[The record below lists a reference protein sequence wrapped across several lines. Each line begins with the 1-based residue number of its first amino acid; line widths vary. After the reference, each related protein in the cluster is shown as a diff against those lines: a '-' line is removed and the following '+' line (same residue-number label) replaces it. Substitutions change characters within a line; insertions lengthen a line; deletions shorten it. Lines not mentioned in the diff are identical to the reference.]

1 MSKLKPIGSEKL
13 KGQEQI
19 NRILEIAKYKENL
32 PNSINESSRTDYSTK
47 LVDGNVYYIV
57 KEKLGYIIKK
67 GLNESTLD
75 YMDPMKN
82 RVYYSSYSDALKKL
96 NLVAKELNRVHNI
109 NEGISLF
116 TEDKKYF
123 LKNPNPA
130 PQEEETPPPAPMPEP
145 SDEPTPT
152 PPADTEST
160 PPPAEPEG
168 DMGMDSGEDMPE
180 VPSDEMPEAGPD
192 DVEGDVS
199 FKMIQKLTGKLAQK
213 IRDFQEKDE
222 EITSKDAKYVV
233 NSILSALT
241 DNLEDDDK
249 DDIIAKLEGEEDEDM
264 GMDMED
270 ESMPEE
276 GDGMGGEN
284 MPEEGD
290 GMEETPN
297 SEMSENLPPDGR
309 GLKKSPE
316 GEVTEKYVEA
326 ALKNIFKESK
336 VDNVLSKYFV
346 INENEKKFH
355 QAKKQNKKLVIEQ
368 KKKTDKNQI
377 ARLSETV
384 KQKKVATDVIN
395 SFPDMKFVGKTNKGN
410 LVFEHNNKQLKVSPK
425 GELL

>member
-32 PNSINESSRTDYSTK
+32 PNSINETARTDYSTK

-57 KEKLGYIIKK
+57 KEKMGYIIKK

-75 YMDPMKN
+75 YMEPMKN
-82 RVYYSSYSDALKKL
+82 RVYYTSYSEALKKL

-123 LKNPNPA
+123 LKNPNPE

-145 SDEPTPT
+145 MAEPTPT
-152 PPADTEST
+152 PPAEPMDTE
-160 PPPAEPEG
+160 PPADPE
-168 DMGMDSGEDMPE
+168 MGMDAGMPE
-180 VPSDEMPEAGPD
+180 EPSDEMPSPGPD
-192 DVEGDVS
+192 DAGEEGDVS

-222 EITSKDAKYVV
+222 DITSKDAKYVV
-233 NSILSALT
+233 NSILSALA

-249 DDIIAKLEGEEDEDM
+249 DDIIAKLEGEEEEDM
-264 GMDMED
+264 GDMGMGD
-270 ESMPEE
+270 EEMPEEEPMPEE
-276 GDGMGGEN
+276 GMGMEDEN
-284 MPEEGD
+284 MPEEVGED
-290 GMEETPN
+290 ISGGM
-297 SEMSENLPPDGR
+297 GR
-309 GLKKSPE
+309 GGDEPKAE
-316 GEVTEKYVEA
+316 MGEAEVNEKYVEA
-326 ALKNIFKESK
+326 ALKKIFKESK
-336 VDNVLSKYFV
+336 VDSVLSKYFV
-346 INENEKKFH
+346 VNENEKKF
-355 QAKKQNKKLVIEQ
+355 QQQKKQNKQMILEQ
-368 KKKTDKNQI
+368 KTKSDKNQI
-377 ARLSETV
+377 VRLSETV
-384 KQKKVATDVIN
+384 KQKKVAIDVIN
-395 SFPDMKFVGKTNKGN
+395 SFPEMKFVGKTNKGN

>member
-19 NRILEIAKYKENL
+19 NRILEIAKYKEQL
-32 PNSINESSRTDYSTK
+32 PNSINETSKTDYTTK
-47 LVDGNVYYIV
+47 LVDGNVYHIV
-57 KEKLGYIIKK
+57 KEKLGYIIKS

-75 YMDPMKN
+75 YIDPMKN
-82 RVYYSSYSDALKKL
+82 RVYYSSYADALKKL

-130 PQEEETPPPAPMPEP
+130 PQEEETPPPPPMAEPEP
-145 SDEPTPT
+145 SAEDMTMAEP
-152 PPADTEST
+152 EM
-160 PPPAEPEG
+160 PAEPEVG
-168 DMGMDSGEDMPE
+168 DDNMGPEEPMDTPASEGPE
-180 VPSDEMPEAGPD
+180 ESDD
-192 DVEGDVS
+192 DVS

-233 NSILSALT
+233 NSILSALA

-249 DDIIAKLEGEEDEDM
+249 DDIIAKLEGEEDENMGDM
-264 GMDMED
+264 GMGD
-270 ESMPEE
+270 EVMPEEEPTGEEMGTDEMPEE
-276 GDGMGGEN
+276 G
-284 MPEEGD
+284 MPEDELPKEEMGEGD
-290 GMEETPN
+290 MN
-297 SEMSENLPPDGR
+297 
-309 GLKKSPE
+309 
-316 GEVTEKYVEA
+316 EKYMDKVM
-326 ALKNIFKESK
+326 KSIFNESK
-336 VDNVLSKYFV
+336 IDSVLSKYFV
-346 INENEKKFH
+346 VTESEKKL
-355 QAKKQNKKLVIEQ
+355 QEQKKQNKQLVLEQ
-368 KKKTDKNQI
+368 KRKTDKNQI
-377 ARLSETV
+377 AKLSETV

-395 SFPDMKFVGKTNKGN
+395 SFPEMKFVGKTNKGN

>member
-19 NRILEIAKYKENL
+19 NRILEIAKYKEQL
-32 PNSINESSRTDYSTK
+32 PNSINETSKTDYTTK
-47 LVDGNVYYIV
+47 LVDGNVYHIV
-57 KEKLGYIIKK
+57 KEKLGYIIKS

-75 YMDPMKN
+75 YIDPMKN
-82 RVYYSSYSDALKKL
+82 RVYYSSYADALKKL

-130 PQEEETPPPAPMPEP
+130 PQEEETPPPPPPMPEP
-145 SDEPTPT
+145 EPSAEDMPMAE
-152 PPADTEST
+152 PEMSAEPEM
-160 PPPAEPEG
+160 PAEPEVG
-168 DMGMDSGEDMPE
+168 DDNMGPEEPMDTPASEGPE
-180 VPSDEMPEAGPD
+180 ESDD
-192 DVEGDVS
+192 DVS

-233 NSILSALT
+233 NSILSALA

-264 GMDMED
+264 RDMGMGD
-270 ESMPEE
+270 EAMPEE
-276 GDGMGGEN
+276 GDEDTGMGDEATPEDESTKGE
-284 MPEEGD
+284 MEEGD
-290 GMEETPN
+290 MN
-297 SEMSENLPPDGR
+297 
-309 GLKKSPE
+309 
-316 GEVTEKYVEA
+316 EKYMDKVM
-326 ALKNIFKESK
+326 KSIFNESK
-336 VDNVLSKYFV
+336 IDSVLSKYFV
-346 INENEKKFH
+346 VTESEKKL
-355 QAKKQNKKLVIEQ
+355 QEQKKQNKQLVLEQ
-368 KKKTDKNQI
+368 KRKTDKNQI
-377 ARLSETV
+377 AKLSETV
-384 KQKKVATDVIN
+384 KQKKVATDVID
-395 SFPDMKFVGKTNKGN
+395 SFPEMKFVGKTNKGN